1 MQKCIAVDIDEVLVP
16 FFNSLAQYHQKRVN
30 KQIRLP
36 LKYKYHYASVLDL
49 TEDESSELV
58 RSFYGSE
65 DHASMPA
72 LPGSVWALNTLKSK
86 GYSVVL
92 VTGRQR
98 YSKDAT
104 ESLLCRLYG
113 NTFDDIIYCDHYTE
127 FSKNKSHICDALGA
141 RCIVDDSF
149 SNCVDCMKIGIPAF
163 NFIGNPTYPWCDP
176 SSISVGDWE
185 NVVKKIL

>member
-16 FFNSLAQYHQKRVN
+16 FFSSLAQYHQKRVN

-72 LPGSVWALNTLKSK
+72 LPGSVWAFK
-86 GYSVVL
+86 YFEV
-92 VTGRQR
+92 
-98 YSKDAT
+98 
-104 ESLLCRLYG
+104 
-113 NTFDDIIYCDHYTE
+113 
-127 FSKNKSHICDALGA
+127 
-141 RCIVDDSF
+141 
-149 SNCVDCMKIGIPAF
+149 
-163 NFIGNPTYPWCDP
+163 
-176 SSISVGDWE
+176 
-185 NVVKKIL
+185 